1 MIINRSSDEDDLLG
15 TTTNLM
21 KLRSQIESSEDKRRE
36 RGVKHLKKILDAYRK
51 QENLEKADFH
61 LLKGI
66 FDHDPEAAE
75 FKYTWEIVE
84 SDPTMI
90 QNDAV

>member
-1 MIINRSSDEDDLLG
+1 
-15 TTTNLM
+15 M
-21 KLRSQIESSEDKRRE
+21 KKVRSQIESTESKRRE
-36 RGVKHLKKILDAYRK
+36 RGVKYLQKILDPYRK

-75 FKYTWEIVE
+75 FKYTWEFIS
-84 SDPTMI
+84 SDPSMI
-90 QNDAV
+90 QTNPS